1 MKKVLLVLFLI
12 LALVACDNSKQTGN
26 NGGDDLSNSDSETIK
41 IGAIVSKTGKLD
53 IYGDAVDK
61 GIKLAVDEINE
72 NGGIDGKKIE
82 YILEDDKS
90 DQVEA
95 VKAYDKLIEKNA
107 NAIIGPMSSENLK
120 AIANNSSQKNLAIIS
135 PTAGSES
142 ITEDSDN
149 IFRTCFTNS
158 VQGKVLANFSIDIL
172 QAKSAA
178 ILRNGSSS
186 YSNEIADAFKNQFTQ
201 RGLEVLADEGYKEED
216 LDFKTQLENIKK
228 ENPDII
234 LIPENSEKD
243 LIIAKEIKEAQIDAK
258 IIGSDGWEG
267 VLDLA
272 DKSSEKFLNSVYFAS
287 HYASDNQA
295 ETVKEFVD
303 SYQAKY
309 KKMPSAFSALSYDS
323 VYILKDAFEK
333 ANSTDSEKLIEAI
346 KNIEID
352 GVTGNIRFDEKNNPY
367 KSVVIIKIENGK
379 YNFDSLVSPE

>member
-1 MKKVLLVLFLI
+1 MKKALLAMFLI
-12 LALVACDNSKQTGN
+12 LVLVACDNSKQTGN

-41 IGAIVSKTGKLD
+41 IGAIISKTGKSD

-61 GIKLAVDEINE
+61 GIKLAIDEINE

-90 DQVEA
+90 DPVEA

-107 NAIIGPMSSENLK
+107 NAIIGPISSENTK
-120 AIANNSSQKNLAIIS
+120 AVANKSSQKNIAIIS
-135 PTAGSES
+135 PTVGSES
-142 ITEDSDN
+142 ITEGSGN
-149 IFRTCFTNS
+149 IFRTCFTNGA
-158 VQGKVLANFSIDIL
+158 QGKVLANFSIDAL

-178 ILRNGSSS
+178 ILRNKSSN

-201 RGLEVLADEGYKEED
+201 RGLKILADEGYEED
-216 LDFKTQLENIKK
+216 DSDFKTQLENIKK
-228 ENPDII
+228 ENPDLI

-243 LIIAKEIKEAQIDAK
+243 LIIAKEIKDAQINAK
-258 IIGSDGWEG
+258 IIGSDGWDG
-267 VLDLA
+267 VLDLT
-272 DKSSEKFLNSVYFAS
+272 DKSSEELLDAIYFVS
-287 HYASDNQA
+287 HYARDDQS

-309 KKMPSAFSALSYDS
+309 KKIPSAFSALAYDS

-346 KNIEID
+346 KNIEIN

-367 KSVVIIKIENGK
+367 KQAVIIKIENGK

>member
-1 MKKVLLVLFLI
+1 MKKALLAMFLI
-12 LALVACDNSKQTGN
+12 LVLIACDNSKQTGN

-41 IGAIVSKTGKLD
+41 IGAIISKTGKSD

-61 GIKLAVDEINE
+61 GIKLAIDEINE

-90 DQVEA
+90 DPVEA

-107 NAIIGPMSSENLK
+107 NAIIGPISSENTK
-120 AIANNSSQKNLAIIS
+120 AVANKSSQKNIAIIS
-135 PTAGSES
+135 PTVGSES
-142 ITEDSDN
+142 VTEDSGN

-158 VQGKVLANFSIDIL
+158 AQGKVLANFSIDAL

-178 ILRNGSSS
+178 ILRNKSSN

-201 RGLEVLADEGYKEED
+201 RGLKILADEGYEEND

-228 ENPDII
+228 ENPDLI

-243 LIIAKEIKEAQIDAK
+243 FIIAKEIKEAQINAK
-258 IIGSDGWEG
+258 IIGSDGWDG
-267 VLDLA
+267 VLDLT
-272 DKSSEKFLNSVYFAS
+272 DKSSEELLDSIYFVS
-287 HYASDNQA
+287 HYARDDQS

-309 KKMPSAFSALSYDS
+309 KKIPSAFSALAYDS

-346 KNIEID
+346 KNIEIN

-367 KSVVIIKIENGK
+367 KQAVIIKIENGK

>member
-1 MKKVLLVLFLI
+1 MKKTILAFFLI
-12 LALVACDNSKQTGN
+12 FLLAACNGNVKTG
-26 NGGDDLSNSDSETIK
+26 DSNDSNPTDKESEVIK
-41 IGAIVSKTGKLD
+41 IGAIVSKTGKSD
-53 IYGDAVDK
+53 IYGDAADK

-72 NGGIDGKKIE
+72 NGGIDGNKIE

-90 DQVEA
+90 DPVEA

-107 NAIIGPMSSENLK
+107 DAIIGPISSENAK
-120 AIANNSSQKNLAIIS
+120 AVANKSSQKKTVIIS

-158 VQGKVLANFSIDIL
+158 AQGKVLANFSTDIL

-178 ILRNGSSS
+178 ILRNKSSD
-186 YSNEIADAFKNQFTQ
+186 YSNEIADAFKDQFTQ
-201 RGLEVLADEGYKEED
+201 RGLKVLSDEGYEED
-216 LDFKTQLENIKK
+216 DFDLKTQLENIKK
-228 ENPDII
+228 ENPDLI

-243 LIIAKEIKEAQIDAK
+243 FIIAKEIREAQIDAK

-272 DKSSEKFLNSVYFAS
+272 DKSSEKVLDAIYFAS
-287 HYASDNQA
+287 HYASDDQS

-309 KKMPSAFSALSYDS
+309 KKVPSSFSALAYDS

-333 ANSTDSEKLIEAI
+333 SNSTDSEKLIETI
-346 KNIEID
+346 KNVEVD

>member
-1 MKKVLLVLFLI
+1 MKKALLAMFLI
-12 LALVACDNSKQTGN
+12 LVLVACDNSKQTGN

-41 IGAIVSKTGKLD
+41 IGAIISKTGKSD

-61 GIKLAVDEINE
+61 GIKLAIDEINE

-90 DQVEA
+90 DPVEA

-107 NAIIGPMSSENLK
+107 NAIIGPISSENTK
-120 AIANNSSQKNLAIIS
+120 AVANKSSQKNIAIIS
-135 PTAGSES
+135 PTVGSES
-142 ITEDSDN
+142 ITEDSGN

-158 VQGKVLANFSIDIL
+158 AQGKVLANFSIDAL

-178 ILRNGSSS
+178 ILRNKSSN

-201 RGLEVLADEGYKEED
+201 RGLKILADEGYEED
-216 LDFKTQLENIKK
+216 DSDFKTQLENIKK
-228 ENPDII
+228 ENPDLI

-243 LIIAKEIKEAQIDAK
+243 LIIAKEIKEAQINAK
-258 IIGSDGWEG
+258 IIGSDGWDG
-267 VLDLA
+267 VLDLT
-272 DKSSEKFLNSVYFAS
+272 DKSSEELLDAIYFVS
-287 HYASDNQA
+287 HYARDDQS

-309 KKMPSAFSALSYDS
+309 KKIPSAFSALAYDS

-346 KNIEID
+346 KNIEIN

-367 KSVVIIKIENGK
+367 KQAVIIKIENGK

>member
-1 MKKVLLVLFLI
+1 MKKALLAMFLI
-12 LALVACDNSKQTGN
+12 LVLVACDNSKQTGN

-41 IGAIVSKTGKLD
+41 IGAIISKTGKSD
-53 IYGDAVDK
+53 IYGDAIDK
-61 GIKLAVDEINE
+61 GIKLAIDEINE
-72 NGGIDGKKIE
+72 NGGINGKKIE

-90 DQVEA
+90 DPVEA

-107 NAIIGPMSSENLK
+107 NAIIGPISLENTK
-120 AIANNSSQKNLAIIS
+120 AVANKSSQKKIAIIS
-135 PTAGSES
+135 PTVGSES
-142 ITEDSDN
+142 ITEDSGN

-158 VQGKVLANFSIDIL
+158 AQGKVLANFSIDAL

-178 ILRNGSSS
+178 ILRNKSSN

-201 RGLEVLADEGYKEED
+201 RGLKILADEGYEEND
-216 LDFKTQLENIKK
+216 LDFKTQLENIEK
-228 ENPDII
+228 ENPDLI
-234 LIPENSEKD
+234 LVPENSEKD
-243 LIIAKEIKEAQIDAK
+243 LIIAKEIKEDQIDAK
-258 IIGSDGWEG
+258 IIGSDGWDG
-267 VLDLA
+267 ALDLT
-272 DKSSEKFLNSVYFAS
+272 DKSSEELLDSIYFVS
-287 HYASDNQA
+287 HYARDDQS

-309 KKMPSAFSALSYDS
+309 KKMPSAFSALAYDS

-346 KNIEID
+346 KNIEIN

-367 KSVVIIKIENGK
+367 KQAVIIKIENGK

>member
-1 MKKVLLVLFLI
+1 MKKALLAMFLI
-12 LALVACDNSKQTGN
+12 LVLVACDNSKQTGN

-41 IGAIVSKTGKLD
+41 IGAIISKTGKSD

-61 GIKLAVDEINE
+61 GIKLAIDEINE

-90 DQVEA
+90 DPVEA

-107 NAIIGPMSSENLK
+107 NAIIGPISSENTK
-120 AIANNSSQKNLAIIS
+120 AVANKSSQKKIAIIS
-135 PTAGSES
+135 PTVGSES
-142 ITEDSDN
+142 ITEDSGN
-149 IFRTCFTNS
+149 IFRTCFTNGA
-158 VQGKVLANFSIDIL
+158 QGKVLANFSIDAL

-178 ILRNGSSS
+178 ILRNKSSN

-201 RGLEVLADEGYKEED
+201 RGLKILADEGYEED
-216 LDFKTQLENIKK
+216 DSDFRTQLENIKK
-228 ENPDII
+228 ENPDLI

-243 LIIAKEIKEAQIDAK
+243 FIIAKEIKEAQINAK
-258 IIGSDGWEG
+258 IIGSDGWDG
-267 VLDLA
+267 VLDLT
-272 DKSSEKFLNSVYFAS
+272 DKSSEELLDSIYFVS
-287 HYASDNQA
+287 HYVSDDQS

-309 KKMPSAFSALSYDS
+309 KKMPSAFSALAYDS
-323 VYILKDAFEK
+323 IYILKDAFEK
-333 ANSTDSEKLIEAI
+333 ANSTDSEKLIEEI
-346 KNIEID
+346 KNIEIN

-367 KSVVIIKIENGK
+367 KQAVIIKIENGK

>member
-1 MKKVLLVLFLI
+1 MKKALLAMFLI
-12 LALVACDNSKQTGN
+12 LVLVACDNSKQTGN

-41 IGAIVSKTGKLD
+41 IGAIISKTGKSD

-61 GIKLAVDEINE
+61 GIKLAIDEINE

-90 DQVEA
+90 DPVEA

-107 NAIIGPMSSENLK
+107 NAIIGPISSENTK
-120 AIANNSSQKNLAIIS
+120 AVANKSSQKNIAIIS
-135 PTAGSES
+135 PTVGSES
-142 ITEDSDN
+142 VTEDSGN

-158 VQGKVLANFSIDIL
+158 AQGKVLANFSIDAL

-178 ILRNGSSS
+178 ILRNKSSN

-201 RGLEVLADEGYKEED
+201 RGLKILADEGYEEND

-228 ENPDII
+228 ENPDLI

-243 LIIAKEIKEAQIDAK
+243 FIIAKEIKEAQINAK
-258 IIGSDGWEG
+258 IIGSDGWDG
-267 VLDLA
+267 VLDLT
-272 DKSSEKFLNSVYFAS
+272 DKSSEELLDSIYFVS
-287 HYASDNQA
+287 HYARDDQS

-309 KKMPSAFSALSYDS
+309 KKIPSAFSALAYDS

-346 KNIEID
+346 KNIEIN
-352 GVTGNIRFDEKNNPY
+352 GVTGNIRFDEKNNPQ
-367 KSVVIIKIENGK
+367 KQAVIIKIENGK